1 MTLLSPLLAPLYEWN
16 HNQVMDEGGRGL
28 ARHLGVAS
36 LPSAQC
42 SGMFNDDTDRSGK
55 R

>member
-16 HNQVMDEGGRGL
+16 HNQVMNEGGRGL
-28 ARHLGVAS
+28 ARRLGVS
-36 LPSAQC
+36 LLPPVQC
-42 SGMFNDDTDRSGK
+42 SDVFDGDADRSGK